1 MSRLL
6 AFVLVFITHLSVAS
20 VMYGQTAVDL
30 SGLRN
35 EKTTKAEDKYLAF
48 IPGRVQGNY
57 GHKAEAAVFAVG
69 TYSALASTIACGS
82 LWWYNDYKYR
92 NSNHDRAIYGA
103 NAGSFRT
110 ATIISGGVLALFYAT
125 NYLDARIVSKRENR
139 KVQAVVSPDL
149 FPNEG
154 YGLSLALRF

>member
-1 MSRLL
+1 MSKLL
-6 AFVLVFITHLSVAS
+6 TLILVLITNLSVAS
-20 VMYGQTAVDL
+20 VVYGQTAVDF

-35 EKTTKAEDKYLAF
+35 EKATKAEDKYLAF
-48 IPGRVQGNY
+48 IPGKVQSNY
-57 GHKAEAAVFAVG
+57 GHKAEAAVFATG

-92 NSNHDRAIYGA
+92 NSNHDRAVYGA

-110 ATIISGGVLALFYAT
+110 ATIISGGVMVLFYAA

-139 KVQAVVSPDL
+139 KVQAVVSPAI

-154 YGLSLALRF
+154 YGLCLALRF